1 MNKIYFKT
9 DSGFFKLFLLGI
21 IIGIA
26 SITPGLSG
34 GVIAV
39 SLGLYTVAI
48 DAIVNIRRQFKKSL
62 TFLFPLC
69 LGAGIG
75 IISFGIVMKPLL
87 EHYEVAVIY
96 LFMGLVLGSL
106 PSFFKEAAS
115 GGFRIIYIVPMLIAF
130 CVGMLL
136 SGTIN
141 SAKPEGEMSML
152 TLLISGGI
160 FSVGMIIPGISS
172 SFLLLQM
179 GVYDKLITAFLG
191 FNIGVI
197 FWVGIGFVI
206 VSLLT
211 IKLVHIA
218 LNKFHGQTYFAAFG
232 FLVSSMVCV
241 FPGFQTGAA
250 LIVSLLLFATGTAFA
265 YILMKKTVK

>member
-9 DSGFFKLFLLGI
+9 DSGFFAVFTGI

-106 PSFFKEAAS
+106 PSFFKEANS
-115 GGFRIIYIVPMLIAF
+115 GGFRIIYVIPALIAF

-160 FSVGMIIPGISS
+160 LSIGIIIPGISS

-179 GVYDKLITAFLG
+179 GVYDKFITAFLG

-232 FLVSSMVCV
+232 FGIVNGMRFS
-241 FPGFQTGAA
+241 GFQTGAA

-265 YILMKKTVK
+265 YILKKTVK